1 MNILIVIPAPIPVM
15 PIAGGNVGGALGGL
29 NKLAIAIA
37 IAMLIWA
44 VFEIVIGYFK
54 VRHIKEIYG
63 MTRLWDKIS
72 WKSNVGLPLCILG
85 FIALCYMVYVI
96 YLLIWN

>member
-15 PIAGGNVGGALGGL
+15 PLNGGGIGSLDGL

-54 VRHIKEIYG
+54 VRHTKEIYG

-72 WKSNVGLPLCILG
+72 WKSNVGLPLGMLG
-85 FIALCYMVYVI
+85 LIALCYMVYVI